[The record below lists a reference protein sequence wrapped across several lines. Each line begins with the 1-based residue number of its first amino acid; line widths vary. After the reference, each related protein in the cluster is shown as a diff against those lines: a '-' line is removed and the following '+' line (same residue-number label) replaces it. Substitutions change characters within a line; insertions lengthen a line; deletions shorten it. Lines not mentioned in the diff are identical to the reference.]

1 MSSLAFVSYAAGS
14 LTWSCTVLDTKVVS
28 LLSSKSYNLMN
39 FRLLMKQ
46 RSHLILVKSFHT
58 LIKLTL
64 DGGKDLGL
72 MVSCQENV
80 RKGKAQDR
88 VAEAR

>member
-1 MSSLAFVSYAAGS
+1 
-14 LTWSCTVLDTKVVS
+14 
-28 LLSSKSYNLMN
+28 MN

-46 RSHLILVKSFHT
+46 RSPLILVKSFHT

-80 RKGKAQDR
+80 KKGKGILYPPLLNPRPAS
-88 VAEAR
+88 